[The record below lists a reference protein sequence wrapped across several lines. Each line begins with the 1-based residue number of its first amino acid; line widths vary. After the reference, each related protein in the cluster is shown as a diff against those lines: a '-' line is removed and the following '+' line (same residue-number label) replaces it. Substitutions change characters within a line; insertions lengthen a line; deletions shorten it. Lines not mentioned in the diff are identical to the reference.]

1 VSLVYLYEVTSLWL
15 VVRVAERSVDDDGD
29 NTTNSDVV
37 IRELN
42 TFQLEMIHNILDT
55 PLRSGASPAHVETRR
70 VNVCS
75 CAVP

>member
-1 VSLVYLYEVTSLWL
+1 MMA
-15 VVRVAERSVDDDGD
+15 RVAERSVDDDGD

-42 TFQLEMIHNILDT
+42 TFQPKMIHNILDT
-55 PLRSGASPAHVETRR
+55 PLRSGASPAHVELGR
-70 VNVCS
+70 VSVCS